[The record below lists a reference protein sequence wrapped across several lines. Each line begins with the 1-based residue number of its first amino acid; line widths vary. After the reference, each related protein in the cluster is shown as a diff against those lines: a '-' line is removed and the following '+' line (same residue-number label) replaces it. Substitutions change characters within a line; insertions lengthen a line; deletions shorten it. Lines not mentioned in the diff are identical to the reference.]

1 MSMMVIIKTTIL
13 FILLLGLFVYSK
25 LQPNANVLNFKASKY
40 YSILDRI
47 YRPAFSF
54 FSRNFPSR
62 LKISD
67 NGLLLDLGQI
77 IIFVILLILFRF
89 L

>member
-1 MSMMVIIKTTIL
+1 MYMMVIIKTAIL
-13 FILLLGLFVYSK
+13 FSLLLGLFVYSK
-25 LQPNANVLNFKASKY
+25 LQPHANVLNAKVAKY
-40 YSILDRI
+40 FSILDRI

-67 NGLLLDLGQI
+67 NGLILDLGQI

>member
-1 MSMMVIIKTTIL
+1 MIVIIKTTIL
-13 FILLLGLFVYSK
+13 FSLLLGLFVYSK
-25 LQPNANVLNFKASKY
+25 LQPHANVLNPKSAKY
-40 YSILDRI
+40 FSILDGI

-67 NGLLLDLGQI
+67 TGLVLDLGQI